1 MILDTW
7 IKQPEERKDYDILY
21 SPWLSPIQDTL
32 NDFEFKIECLTD
44 PLNSSLEIDSSS
56 MTETKL
62 KVWLIGGTDNHK
74 YKLTISATTVFNR
87 IDESEIIVI
96 IKDF

>member
-21 SPWLSPIQDTL
+21 SPWLSPINDTL
-32 NDFEFKIECLTD
+32 DEFDFEIECLTD
-44 PLNSSLEIDSSS
+44 PSNNTLQIDTSL
-56 MTETKL
+56 MTES
-62 KVWLIGGTDNHK
+62 KVKIWLIGGTNNHK
-74 YKLTISATTVFNR
+74 YKLTITATTVFNR
-87 IDESEIIVI
+87 IDESEVIVV